1 MFDTSKKKFS
11 ESEMRYAF
19 GFYDVVFNSMV
30 EGLYTVDLD
39 GEVFSMN
46 PAAERMLGW
55 SLDEIR

>member
-1 MFDTSKKKFS
+1 
-11 ESEMRYAF
+11 MRYAF

-55 SLDEIR
+55 SLDEIRGQKMHNVMHY